1 MRNYEDAPTP
11 SARAATI
18 IRRTYAR
25 PTEGGFE
32 TWDDIVGR
40 VVGHQRWLWQRA
52 LGDKPLTAMQEGE
65 LEELREVLLRREG
78 SVSGRTLWLGGTAV
92 AKKREASMFNCA
104 FTKVETVHDVVDAFW
119 LLLQG
124 CGVGFEPVVGT
135 LNGFTQPMEIE
146 IVRSQRAKLEQ
157 KKGRETNVETFTQEN
172 GKTVWAI
179 SIGDSAEAWAKSVG
193 KVLAGK
199 RKADV
204 LRLDFGQI
212 RPAGERLAG
221 YGWISSGD
229 ETFAPALERIAQLL
243 NARAGQLLTR
253 IDILD
258 LLNHLGTTLSSRRS
272 AEIALVP
279 FGDPEWVEFAKA
291 KKDFWVHN
299 NFHRQQSNNSVMF
312 KSHPTHT
319 DIAGLF
325 DLMQEAGGSEPGF
338 INMVEGKRRAPWISG
353 VNPCAEILLPN
364 KGFCNLVEIN
374 LSRFNDE
381 NLDRLFRTAEL
392 LARANYRQTCVNL
405 VDGVL
410 QRAWHENNEFLR
422 LCGVGVTGVA
432 EWKFGDNPMSWALL
446 KTVVKDAAYGM
457 ADELGLPRPKAVTT
471 VKPSGTLSK
480 IMDTT
485 EGVHKPLGKYIFNN
499 VRFSKHDPY
508 VEKLIAANYRVF
520 QDPSSPDAVLVTFP
534 VAYENVK
541 FDVVDGKHVNLEPAQ
556 AQLDRYKL
564 LMDNYVDHNCSV
576 TISYSPEEAPEI
588 VDWLADNWNNYV
600 GVSFLYRTDPTKTAK
615 DLGYLYLPQE
625 VVDEEVYT
633 AYASTLK
640 PLDGGCMTCQQAEKD
655 EQEFEIDTGSECATG
670 ACPIR

>member
-1 MRNYEDAPTP
+1 MRNYEDALTP

-25 PTEGGFE
+25 PTGGGFE
-32 TWDDIVGR
+32 EWEDIVGR
-40 VVGHQRWLWQRA
+40 VIGHQRWLWQRA
-52 LGDKPLTAMQEGE
+52 LGDKPLTSSQEEE
-65 LEELREVLLRREG
+65 LEELREVLLKREG

-92 AKKREASMFNCA
+92 AKRREASMFNCA

-135 LNGFTQPMEIE
+135 LYGFTQPMEIE
-146 IVRSQRAKLEQ
+146 LIRSQRAKLEQ

-172 GKTVWAI
+172 GKTIWTI
-179 SIGDSAEAWAKSVG
+179 SIGDSAEAWARSVG

-243 NARAGQLLTR
+243 NARAGSLLTR

-312 KSHPTHT
+312 KSHPTHA
-319 DIAGLF
+319 DITSLF

-374 LSRFNDE
+374 LSRFNDR

-432 EWKFGDNPMSWALL
+432 EWDFADNPMSWALL
-446 KTVVKDAAYGM
+446 KSAVKDAAYGM

-534 VAYENVK
+534 VAYENVQ
-541 FDVVDGKHVNLEPAQ
+541 FDVVDGKHVNLESAK
-556 AQLDRYKL
+556 AQLERYKL
-564 LMDNYVDHNCSV
+564 LMDYYVDHNCSV

-588 VDWLADNWNNYV
+588 VNWLADNWNNYV

-625 VVDEEVYT
+625 VVDEAAYT
-633 AYASTLK
+633 AYERTLK
-640 PLDGGCMTCQQAEKD
+640 SLNGECMTCQQAEMD
-655 EQEFEIDTGSECATG
+655 EQEFEIDDGSTCGTG